1 MEKLPIFA
9 NNRDSRFAFH
19 VEVLLYGGLIRPLL
33 LRFALSMSL
42 HTTFFTGSS
51 DESVY
56 GNFSFSCDQTAPLSS
71 ARSEGMA
78 LSDQALLLQAFSE
91 MVSERKS
98 AARDWL
104 IGRVEDINLAEDQ
117 MSLAATEKIYSAK
130 HVRNSI
136 CKLISTKGYF

>member
-1 MEKLPIFA
+1 
-9 NNRDSRFAFH
+9 
-19 VEVLLYGGLIRPLL
+19 
-33 LRFALSMSL
+33 MSS
-42 HTTFFTGSS
+42 HATFFTGSS
-51 DESVY
+51 EESVY
-56 GNFSFSCDQTAPLSS
+56 DDFSFSSVQTAVVSS
-71 ARSEGMA
+71 ARSKGIA
-78 LSDQALLLQAFSE
+78 LSDQALLVQAFSE
-91 MVSERKS
+91 LVSGRKS